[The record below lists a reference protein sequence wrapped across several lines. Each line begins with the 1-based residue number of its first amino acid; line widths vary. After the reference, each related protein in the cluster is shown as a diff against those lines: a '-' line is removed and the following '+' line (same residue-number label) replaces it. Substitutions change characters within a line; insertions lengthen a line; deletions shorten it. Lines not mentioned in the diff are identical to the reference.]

1 MKPIS
6 VREII
11 VNACDEARLVNRN
24 QPIPGNIFE
33 SAYRLFEKRLNQYS
47 NTNFLSFTR
56 KETNFIPGKNLVTLG
71 EYRFKEEYENQVI
84 LCDYEDALPDISQYG
99 LGQKVFA
106 KDTKRGF
113 VVGQSGADGKAY
125 YPELQAKTLWFEQVP
140 DFEVENLQE
149 VVRCYCKY
157 LGTSQWDELSFV
169 SYEDF
174 YRFKDRSS
182 IYSIKPISDSLVEL
196 YVPVGYEKY
205 EYKVIYNEFFEFDID
220 SELKIPAQFIS
231 LFTAGLVYDLALQFP
246 RLSDTTV
253 NLLKQRLEEL
263 EENVRRSSAVNK
275 FLARK
280 YDKNHFTYDMFYT
293 GKFLGL

>member
-6 VREII
+6 IREII

-71 EYRFKEEYENQVI
+71 EYRYKEEYENQVI
-84 LCDYEDALPDISQYG
+84 LCDYEESLPDISQFG

-113 VVGQSGADGKAY
+113 IVGPSGNEKVY
-125 YPELQAKTLWFEQVP
+125 LPEYQAKTLWFEQVP

-182 IYSIKPISDSLVEL
+182 IYSIKPVSDSLVEL

-220 SELKIPAQFIS
+220 TELKIPAQFIS

-253 NLLKQRLEEL
+253 NLLKQRLDEL

-293 GKFLGL
+293 GKFLGI